1 MLIGSAGNCSSPK
14 SYLQP
19 VDDAMKLVAD
29 KSSISIGLELEKEKH
44 ADLIQILASNGLAM
58 HERKYLPC
66 CFYH

>member
-1 MLIGSAGNCSSPK
+1 
-14 SYLQP
+14 
-19 VDDAMKLVAD
+19 MKLVAD